1 MGGVSEG
8 GAAAKVLEI
17 GKALGS
23 GGLASAFS
31 KCVFA
36 PLERIKLVM
45 QTQSLVSGHQAQYR
59 GPIDA
64 LMRIPR
70 EQGVLSLW
78 RGNTPNLLRIVPTYA
93 LRFTLFSEYQKI
105 AAWGHGDQPLTLGRQ
120 MLAGALSGFTTVL
133 VTHPLDL
140 IRTRFSADLSKWEGR
155 SDLAAKAPART
166 VWQAFRVLVRQEGLF
181 GVYRGLPVSAV
192 EISPYVAISL
202 GGYNYLVSQI
212 PPDQTNSS
220 SKFVVGW
227 LSGLVAS
234 LVCYPL
240 DTLKRR
246 RMLDG
251 TSGFT
256 ANGGPQQRPGVIS
269 YFVGVLRREGVGVFY
284 RGCLLNA
291 LKSAPAASLTFV
303 CNDLLRDAG
312 K

>member
-1 MGGVSEG
+1 MSGISEG
-8 GAAAKVLEI
+8 GVVAKVVEI

-31 KCVFA
+31 KTVFA

-45 QTQSLVSGHQAQYR
+45 QTQSLVNGHQAQYR
-59 GPIDA
+59 GPVDA
-64 LMRIPR
+64 LIRIPR

-78 RGNTPNLLRIVPTYA
+78 RGNTPNVLRIVPTYA
-93 LRFTLFSEYQKI
+93 LRFTLFSEFQKV
-105 AAWGHGDQPLTLGRQ
+105 AAWGHGDKPLNLGRQ

-140 IRTRFSADLSKWEGR
+140 IRTRFSADLSKWDGR
-155 SDLAAKAPART
+155 PDLAAKAPART
-166 VWQAFRVLVRQEGLF
+166 MWQAFRVLVRQEGIV
-181 GVYRGLPVSAV
+181 GIYRGLPVSAV
-192 EISPYVAISL
+192 EITPYVAISL

-212 PPDQTNSS
+212 PSERTNSS
-220 SKFVVGW
+220 SKFLVGW
-227 LSGLVAS
+227 LSGLAAS

-251 TSGFT
+251 TSGFM
-256 ANGGPQQRPGVIS
+256 ASGLPQKRAGVIP
-269 YFVGVLRREGVGVFY
+269 YFLGVLRREGVGVFY
-284 RGCLLNA
+284 RGCLINA

-303 CNDLLRDAG
+303 CNDLLRDLRV
-312 K
+312 